1 MIYYFDTSAL
11 VKLFSNE
18 PGSTEVKEIV
28 NISANEIW
36 VLELALVELMS
47 AVYRKFRNNE
57 IPEADLAKIQQ
68 AIENQ
73 FSCFSIVPLAVDV
86 VSETL
91 VLIKRFGKDF
101 GLRTLDAMHIAGWTI
116 VAKNDWH
123 FVSSDHNQLKVMEL
137 LQYKTVSI

>member
-1 MIYYFDTSAL
+1 
-11 VKLFSNE
+11 
-18 PGSTEVKEIV
+18 
-28 NISANEIW
+28 
-36 VLELALVELMS
+36 MS
-47 AVYRKFRNNE
+47 AVYRKYRNNE
-57 IPEADLAKIQQ
+57 IPEADLDKIQQ

-73 FSCFSIVPLAVDV
+73 FSCFIIVPLAVDV

-116 VAKNDWH
+116 VANNDWH
-123 FVSSDHNQLKVMEL
+123 FVSSDQNQLKVMEL